1 MNDTEHF
8 RNKLMA
14 LKEQVCERLN
24 HINKDVR
31 HEVPADWQE
40 QATARE
46 NDEVLDSL
54 SHSTVQQLIRINT
67 ALQRIEVNEYF
78 CCNICG
84 EDIPVA
90 RLELI
95 PFTTHCVNCAE
106 QSEQNKL
113 EIN

>member
-1 MNDTEHF
+1 MDQIEHF
-8 RNKLMA
+8 KNKLLA
-14 LKEQVCERLN
+14 LKEQVFGRITN
-24 HINKDVR
+24 INQDVR
-31 HEVPADWQE
+31 NEMPADWQE

-54 SHSTVQQLIRINT
+54 SHSTVQQLISINT

-78 CCNICG
+78 ICSSCG

-95 PFTTHCVNCAE
+95 PFTNLCVNCAE
-106 QSEQNKL
+106 QSEHN
-113 EIN
+113 NPGD